1 MRKRLHVK
9 TFCNREGG
17 AREAPAKKTF
27 ARTAQEWAGKPTSR
41 VFTQVSLY
49 ATSPGLPPL
58 RDFERQGMPTC
69 RFQDIGSREFVA
81 IHAPSLCG
89 WALEGARVARK
100 DGDTY
105 KGFLG
110 EAVEAISADSI
121 AGFAAMKIFRG
132 EAGKIFR
139 GVLREGQF
147 SYMPYGWFIVE
158 RTLGDAISYGIRTA
172 AFDTGIAGVRALKD
186 MVTHS
191 TGFARPHG
199 SEDVLVKFS
208 MAAGGCE
215 V

>member
-1 MRKRLHVK
+1 M
-9 TFCNREGG
+9 
-17 AREAPAKKTF
+17 
-27 ARTAQEWAGKPTSR
+27 
-41 VFTQVSLY
+41 
-49 ATSPGLPPL
+49 
-58 RDFERQGMPTC
+58 
-69 RFQDIGSREFVA
+69 
-81 IHAPSLCG
+81 
-89 WALEGARVARK
+89 ARK

-110 EAVEAISADSI
+110 EAVENISADSI
-121 AGFAAMKIFRG
+121 AGFAAKT
-132 EAGKIFR
+132 GKIFR

-172 AFDTGIAGVRALKD
+172 AFDTGIAGVRALKN

-191 TGFARPHG
+191 TGFASPRG